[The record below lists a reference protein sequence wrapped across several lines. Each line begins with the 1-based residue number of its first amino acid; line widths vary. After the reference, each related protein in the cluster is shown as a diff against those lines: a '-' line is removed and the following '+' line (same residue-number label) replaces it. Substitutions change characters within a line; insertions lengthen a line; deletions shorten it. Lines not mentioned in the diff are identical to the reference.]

1 MKDGDKAEG
10 DEGWRRVQ
18 SCGLSCPS
26 GAPSLKNGH
35 RTLPSVAF
43 PTGELLST
51 LTAADTPKTSEE
63 DELLA
68 DGMGVHMFP
77 VRVRRPIVVML

>member
-26 GAPSLKNGH
+26 GASFVKNGP
-35 RTLPSVAF
+35 RTLLSIAF
-43 PTGELLST
+43 PTGELLSV
-51 LTAADTPKTSEE
+51 LTAADTPKTSE

-68 DGMGVHMFP
+68 DGMGVHIFP